1 MARKSKLLTA
11 LDAHRGRDYQA
22 EKQKKLQKKATKR
35 KTERLE
41 DQNGAPG
48 LQTDQSRIANGI
60 PKLSEE
66 SEGWESDENNESSE
80 MVSSDHPYHGNVGIL
95 ILQQLDISRIDDSD
109 SDSDSPIVE
118 EDPLPQLKTK
128 ASILRN
134 SIRSSPS
141 SKPVA
146 NAPNPPASAPA
157 PEDGDNAEEAE
168 EDVPLS
174 DLSSLAS
181 STAEDL
187 IPHQRLTINN
197 LPALRNALASISLP
211 YATLSFSDHQT
222 VIAPSD
228 TSILD
233 INDDL
238 SREQAFYN
246 QSLHAATAARDVL
259 QSEGVPFSRPS
270 DYFAEMVKSDE
281 HMGKVKQRLI
291 DDASARKASEDAKK
305 LRNAKK
311 FGKAVQVAKEQERAK
326 EKRATLDKIEAV
338 KRKRK
343 RDGASGG
350 GEREDEEL
358 FDVEMEEAGKE
369 ERMRRRREG
378 GGARGGRDGPE
389 GGRSAK
395 RQKKDSRFGFG
406 GKKRFAKSGDA
417 VSSGDLRGFSAGKM
431 KGKERSGPGGQGVKK
446 GRMKKPR
453 LGKSKRAKVK

>member
-1 MARKSKLLTA
+1 MARKSKLLSA

-35 KTERLE
+35 KAERLE
-41 DQNGAPG
+41 DKNGVPE
-48 LQTDQSRIANGI
+48 LQEDQSQVVNGI

-80 MVSSDHPYHGNVGIL
+80 VVIPSHSHHGNISIL
-95 ILQQLDISRIDDSD
+95 TLQKLDISGIDDSD
-109 SDSDSPIVE
+109 SDSDIPVIE

-134 SIRSSPS
+134 SIRRSPS

-146 NAPNPPASAPA
+146 NAPDPSPSPPE
-157 PEDGDNAEEAE
+157 PEDGDNAEEAQ

-222 VIAPSD
+222 VTAPSD
-228 TSILD
+228 TSIPD

-238 SREQAFYN
+238 SREQAFYD
-246 QSLHAATAARDVL
+246 QSIHAATAARDL
-259 QSEGVPFSRPS
+259 LKSEGVPFSRPS

-358 FDVEMEEAGKE
+358 FDVEMEEAGKD
-369 ERMRRRREG
+369 ERMRRGRKA
-378 GGARGGRDGPE
+378 GGARGNRDGPE
-389 GGRSAK
+389 EGRGAK

-431 KGKERSGPGGQGVKK
+431 KGKERRGPGGPGVKK
-446 GRMKKPR
+446 GGMKKPR